1 MPRSKS
7 KRRRY
12 QPPPKPNPPP
22 SPIWVPVVF
31 FTLLGL
37 GFVIILA
44 RYVLSGE
51 VALFENNLWVWGG
64 LVLIAGAFGVAT
76 QWR

>member
-1 MPRSKS
+1 VPVSKS

-22 SPIWVPVVF
+22 SPAWVPVLF
-31 FTLLGL
+31 FGLLGL
-37 GFVIILA
+37 GFAVILA
-44 RYVLSGE
+44 RYVLSTVG
-51 VALFENNLWVWGG
+51 FFDKDYMIWIG
-64 LVLIAGAFGVAT
+64 LLLIAVAFGVAT

>member
-12 QPPPKPNPPP
+12 QPPPKARPKP
-22 SPIWVPVVF
+22 SPRWVPVLF
-31 FTLLGL
+31 FVLLGVGFAVILLRYLLTGTFFDQNWIIWVGL
-37 GFVIILA
+37 G
-44 RYVLSGE
+44 
-51 VALFENNLWVWGG
+51 
-64 LVLIAGAFGVAT
+64 LIAGAFGVAT

>member
-1 MPRSKS
+1 VPVSKS

-22 SPIWVPVVF
+22 SPAWVPVLF
-31 FTLLGL
+31 FGLLLLG
-37 GFVIILA
+37 FAVILA
-44 RYVLSGE
+44 RYVLSGMS
-51 VALFENNLWVWGG
+51 FFDKDYMIWIG
-64 LVLIAGAFGVAT
+64 LLLIAVAFGVAT